1 MDMDIGLSVSVAD
14 FRRINIVEPIV
25 GHDFTGN
32 VKNQTAQRIALVG
45 IGIHTPIQMLQI
57 LIHGAFDIHE
67 TATGIAS
74 LCTLFAINNI
84 STQSLTES
92 GIKERVFY
100 GVLNLFMPLLPQRR
114 YILQRLGFQSGSWL
128 LLGLLP
134 QPFQTV
140 LLPYLHLLLCL
151 SCRLIHGILCHFK
164 PPLVIGFFGGNL
176 SQPVAFRPG
185 NCL

>member
-1 MDMDIGLSVSVAD
+1 MDMDIGLSVGVAD

-100 GVLNLFMPLLPQRR
+100 GVLNLFNSRSRNILL
-114 YILQRLGFQSGSWL
+114 S
-128 LLGLLP
+128 
-134 QPFQTV
+134 QTV
-140 LLPYLHLLLCL
+140 H
-151 SCRLIHGILCHFK
+151 HFDMSDA
-164 PPLVIGFFGGNL
+164 VCGRCIEFTGSFTGFFEGGCN
-176 SQPVAFRPG
+176 F
-185 NCL
+185 